1 MVGNSISWFSNYQDS
16 APVAFIMNV
25 TQNRSLNRPAKD
37 ISSLVFGGN
46 GHRDAIHAKVKQL
59 DGVRGMHSE
68 CVVLTN

>member
-1 MVGNSISWFSNYQDS
+1 
-16 APVAFIMNV
+16 MNV

-59 DGVRGMHSE
+59 DEVRGMHSE
-68 CVVLTN
+68 CVVLTS